1 MDESG
6 QKPDANTKRFWCI
19 YKPKLKRK
27 MTHMKINS
35 IGFYS
40 LNGINIIDS
49 PQNTK
54 SLNFCNFLH
63 RIRDKNPQSLI
74 CIILDNYSVHKAKM
88 VSKCAQSLGIILVYL
103 PPYSPDLN
111 PIEYIW
117 KSIKSEISI
126 SNIENTFEL
135 KECVENNF
143 AILSSSSSYA
153 TSWRKNFDV
162 YNWLI

>member
-1 MDESG
+1 
-6 QKPDANTKRFWCI
+6 
-19 YKPKLKRK
+19 
-27 MTHMKINS
+27 MKINS

-54 SLNFCNFLH
+54 SLNFCNFL
-63 RIRDKNPQSLI
+63 RKIRDTNLQSLI

-111 PIEYIW
+111 PIEFIW

-126 SNIENTFEL
+126 SKIENTFEL
-135 KECVENNF
+135 RECVENNF
-143 AILSSSSSYA
+143 AILSSSLSYA
-153 TSWRKNFDV
+153 TSWRKKFDLT
-162 YNWLI
+162 NWLI